1 MLKMMKIQHR
11 LILSFLFILTIL
23 NLSFSQRPRF
33 YYKSATPPPE
43 HFTRE
48 RTYDVLHI
56 RLEITLDEKQKT
68 VDGKVTTKFV
78 PLRPKFELFE
88 LDAADMKIKK
98 VYFLD
103 GRALNFKFDSLAQK
117 LKIYLDRAYSFK
129 DTLSIV
135 VEYFVSNPRK
145 GLYFIQPDSAYPDK
159 PYQIWSQGQPEDN
172 HYWFPCYDFPNDK
185 ATSEVIA
192 TVNKNFV
199 VISNGKLLSVKE
211 DKKRGLKT
219 YHWHMDKPHSSYLIS
234 IVAGE
239 YVMLQ
244 DYYLDIPLEY
254 YVYKSNAKYA
264 MLSFEKTPDI
274 MKFFSEKIGYKYP
287 YNRYAQTI
295 VEDFI
300 YGGMENIT
308 ATTLTSSTIHDE
320 RAHLD
325 VSSDGLV
332 AHELAHQWW
341 GDLLTCRSW
350 EHAWLNEG
358 FATYFTALYFEY
370 AQGKD
375 EFQFSVYNMQRT
387 AKFADMTEKKP
398 TVWSRYF
405 DPTDL
410 FGPHIY
416 QRGGSILNMIRFIL
430 GDELFWKAINYYAN
444 KYAYQNVETNDLKIA
459 IEESTGYNL
468 KWFFDQW
475 LYKAGYPIFD
485 VNYTYDESKKVV
497 KLKVEQIQPPDSLTP
512 EVFRTPVD
520 VEIATKNGNKTY
532 RIFID
537 KRKQEFEFEVDSK
550 PLMVL
555 FDKGN
560 WILKDLYFEKSKEEL
575 IYQAQNASEM
585 IDRLWAVQELGKIM
599 DDEVAE
605 VMKGIAGSNEF
616 YAIRQEAINNLGKIK
631 NENIAK
637 FLIQLYKIE
646 NNSRVRR
653 SIVEVLKDFKFDFV
667 TSFLRDVIKNEK
679 SYYVIASAVNSLA
692 SIDSVNRMNIIK
704 DALKMDSHQE
714 VIRTTALRRLSDFK
728 GTKLEKE
735 AIEILKKYSLR
746 GNHSSIRITAISTL
760 SLFADK
766 DPSIKDFIFSMVNTP
781 EFFVRM
787 VVYNALGNIGDEKVL
802 NYLKSAE
809 KKEVDGRMLQ
819 AIWDAISRLESKVKG
834 G

>member
-1 MLKMMKIQHR
+1 MIRIQR
-11 LILSFLFILTIL
+11 CLLLLFSLLMIL
-23 NLSFSQRPRF
+23 NLSFAQRPRF
-33 YYKSATPPPE
+33 YFKSPTPPPE
-43 HFTRE
+43 HFSRE
-48 RTYDVLHI
+48 RTYDVLHTKI
-56 RLEITLDEKQKT
+56 EVVLDEKRKT

-78 PLRPKFELFE
+78 PLRPNFDLFE

-98 VYFLD
+98 VYLTN
-103 GRALNFKFDSLAQK
+103 GRALNFHFDSLAQK
-117 LKIYLDRAYSFK
+117 LKIYLDSVYSFK
-129 DTLSIV
+129 DTLLV
-135 VEYFVSNPRK
+135 AVEYFVSNPRK
-145 GLYFIQPDSAYPDK
+145 GLYFIQPDSAYPNK

-192 TVNKNFV
+192 TVNKDFV
-199 VISNGKLLSVKE
+199 VISNGKLISVKE
-211 DKKRGLKT
+211 DRKRGLKT
-219 YHWHMDKPHSSYLIS
+219 YHWFMDKPHSSYLIS

-239 YVMLQ
+239 YVKLQ

-264 MLSFEKTPDI
+264 KLSFEKTPDI

-287 YNRYAQTI
+287 YNKYAQTI

-325 VSSDGLV
+325 VSSDGLI
-332 AHELAHQWW
+332 AHELSHQWW

-358 FATYFTALYFEY
+358 FATYFTSLYFEY

-375 EFQFSVYNMQRT
+375 EFQLSVYNMQKS
-387 AKFADMTEKKP
+387 AKFADMVDKKP
-398 TVWSRYF
+398 TVWNRYF
-405 DPTDL
+405 NPTDL
-410 FGPHIY
+410 FEAHIY
-416 QRGGSILNMIRFIL
+416 QRGGAILNMIRFIL

-468 KWFFDQW
+468 EWFFDQW

-497 KLKVEQIQPPDSLTP
+497 KLTVEQIQQPDSLTP
-512 EVFRTPVD
+512 AVFKTPVD
-520 VEIATKNGNKTY
+520 VEITTKTGSKIH

-537 KRKQEFEFEVDSK
+537 KRKQEFELEVDDK
-550 PLMVL
+550 PLMVV

-575 IYQAQNASEM
+575 IYQARNASEM

-599 DDEVAE
+599 DDEIAR
-605 VMKGIAGSNEF
+605 VMREIASSSEF
-616 YAIRQEAINNLGKIK
+616 YAIRQEAVSNLGKIK
-631 NENIAK
+631 DENTAR
-637 FLIQLYKIE
+637 FLIKLYRVE

-653 SIVEVLKDFKFDFV
+653 SIVEVLKEFKFDFV
-667 TSFLRDVIKNEK
+667 SAFLRDVIKNEQ

-692 SIDSVNRMNIIK
+692 SIDSVNKMEVIEN
-704 DALKMDSHQE
+704 ALQMDSHQE

-728 GTKLEKE
+728 GTSLEKE
-735 AIEILKKYSLR
+735 AIKILKRYSLR
-746 GNHSSIRITAISTL
+746 GNHPSVRITAISTL

-766 DPSIKDFIFSMVNTP
+766 DPSIKDFIFGMVNTP

-787 VVYNALGNIGDEKVL
+787 VVYNVLGNIGDEKIL
-802 NYLKSAE
+802 DYLKSAE
-809 KKEVDGRMLQ
+809 KIETDGRMLQ

>member
-1 MLKMMKIQHR
+1 MMRIPRQF
-11 LILSFLFILTIL
+11 ILFLLLILTIL
-23 NLSFSQRPRF
+23 NLSLAQRPRF
-33 YYKSATPPPE
+33 YFKSPTPPPE

-56 RLEITLDEKQKT
+56 KIEVTLDEKQKT

-78 PLRPKFELFE
+78 PLRSKFELFE
-88 LDAADMKIKK
+88 LDAGEMKIKK
-98 VYFLD
+98 VYLTD
-103 GRALNFKFDSLAQK
+103 GKTLNFQFDSLAQK
-117 LKIYLDRAYSFK
+117 LRVHLDRAYSLR
-129 DTLSIV
+129 DTLSVV

-159 PYQIWSQGQPEDN
+159 LYQVWSQGQPEDN

-211 DKKRGLKT
+211 DKGRGLKT
-219 YHWHMDKPHSSYLIS
+219 YHWFMDKPHSSYLIS
-234 IVAGE
+234 IIAGE
-239 YVMLQ
+239 YVKLQ

-264 MLSFEKTPDI
+264 MLSFEKTPEI
-274 MKFFSEKIGYKYP
+274 MKFFSKKIGYKYP
-287 YNRYAQTI
+287 YNKYAQTI

-332 AHELAHQWW
+332 AHEMAHQWW
-341 GDLLTCRSW
+341 GNLLTCRSW

-370 AQGKD
+370 SKGKD
-375 EFQFSVYNMQRT
+375 EFQFSIYNMQRS

-398 TVWSRYF
+398 TVWNRYF

-410 FGPHIY
+410 FGPYIY
-416 QRGGSILNMIRFIL
+416 QRGGAILNMIRFIL

-475 LYKAGYPIFD
+475 LYKAGYPIFE
-485 VNYTYDESKKVV
+485 VNYTFDENKKIV
-497 KLKVEQIQPPDSLTP
+497 KLTVEQIQQSDSLTP
-512 EVFRTPVD
+512 DVFKTPVD
-520 VEIATKNGNKTY
+520 VEITTKTGSKTY

-537 KRKQEFEFEVDSK
+537 KRKQEFEFEVDEK

-560 WILKDLYFEKSKEEL
+560 WILKDLYFEKSKDEL
-575 IYQAQNASEM
+575 IYQARNASEM
-585 IDRLWAVQELGKIM
+585 IDRFWAVQELGKII

-605 VMKGIAGSNEF
+605 LIKEIASSSEF
-616 YAIRQEAINNLGKIK
+616 YAIRQEAINNLGKVK
-631 NENIAK
+631 NESTAR
-637 FLIQLYKIE
+637 FLIKLYQVE

-653 SIVEVLKDFKFDFV
+653 SIVETLKEFKFDFV
-667 TSFLRDVIKNEK
+667 SAFLKDVIRNEK

-692 SIDSVNRMNIIK
+692 SIDSVNRMEIIK
-704 DALKMDSHQE
+704 NALKMDSHQE
-714 VIRTTALRRLSDFK
+714 VIRTTALRRSGDFK
-728 GTKLEKE
+728 GTNSEKE
-735 AIEILKKYSLR
+735 AIEILKRYSLR
-746 GNHSSIRITAISTL
+746 GNHPSIRITAISTL

-766 DPSIKDFIFSMVNTP
+766 DPSIKDFIFGMVNTP

-787 VVYNALGNIGDEKVL
+787 VIYNVLGNIGDEKIL

-819 AIWDAISRLESKVKG
+819 AIWDAISRLESKAKKAE
-834 G
+834 

>member
-1 MLKMMKIQHR
+1 MRKLYFYF
-11 LILSFLFILTIL
+11 LLSLFILSTSL
-23 NLSFSQRPRF
+23 FSQRPRF
-33 YYKSATPPPE
+33 YYKSPTPPPE
-43 HFTRE
+43 HFTRD
-48 RTYDVLHI
+48 RTYDLIHI
-56 RLEITLDEKQKT
+56 KIEVSLDEKQKT

-78 PLRPKFELFE
+78 PLRPNFNTFE
-88 LDAADMKIKK
+88 LDAAEMKIKN
-98 VYFLD
+98 VYFVN
-103 GRALNFKFDSLAQK
+103 GQKLNFNFDSLAQK
-117 LKIYLDRAYSFK
+117 LKIYLDKNYSLK
-129 DTLSIV
+129 DTLSVV

-159 PYQIWSQGQPEDN
+159 PYQIWSQGEPEDN

-185 ATSEVIA
+185 ATSELIA

-199 VISNGKLLSVKE
+199 VISNGKLISVKE
-211 DKKRGLKT
+211 DRKRGLKT
-219 YHWHMDKPHSSYLIS
+219 YHWFMDKPHSTYLIS

-239 YVMLQ
+239 YVKLQ

-264 MLSFEKTPDI
+264 KLSFEKTPEI

-287 YNRYAQTI
+287 YNKYAQTI
-295 VEDFI
+295 VEDFV

-332 AHELAHQWW
+332 AHEMAHQWW

-358 FATYFTALYFEY
+358 FATYFTALYFEH
-370 AQGKD
+370 ARGKD
-375 EFQFSVYNMQRT
+375 EFQFNVYNMQRS
-387 AKFADMTEKKP
+387 AKFADMSEKKP
-398 TVWSRYF
+398 TVWNRYF

-410 FGPHIY
+410 FGAHIY

-430 GDELFWKAINYYAN
+430 GDELFWKAMNYYAT
-444 KYAYQNVETNDLKIA
+444 KYAYQNVETNDFKIA
-459 IEESTGYNL
+459 IEEATGFNL

-475 LYKAGYPIFD
+475 LYKAGYPVFD
-485 VNYTYDESKKVV
+485 VRYDYDDAKKVV
-497 KLKVEQIQPPDSLTP
+497 KLFVEQIQPSDSLTP
-512 EVFRTPVD
+512 EVFKTPVD
-520 VEIATKNGNKTY
+520 VEITTGSGSKTY

-537 KRKQEFEFEVDSK
+537 RRKQEFEFAVDDK
-550 PLMVL
+550 PVMVI

-575 IYQAQNASEM
+575 IYQAKNASEM
-585 IDRLWAVQELGKIM
+585 IDRFWAVQELGKIM
-599 DDEVAE
+599 NEKDVVD
-605 VMKGIAGSNEF
+605 VMKQVATSNEF
-616 YAIRQEAINNLGKIK
+616 YAIRQEAINNLGKLK
-631 NENIAK
+631 DENTAR
-637 FLIQLYKIE
+637 FLIEIYKRE
-646 NNSRVRR
+646 NDSRVRR
-653 SIVEVLKDFKFDFV
+653 SIVEALKEFKFDFV
-667 TSFLRDVIKNEK
+667 ADFLSNVIQTEK

-692 SIDSVNRMNIIK
+692 LIDSSNKMNVLK
-704 DALKMDSHQE
+704 KALEIDSHQE
-714 VIRTTALRRLSDFK
+714 VVRTTALRRFSDFK
-728 GTKLEKE
+728 NTKFEKE

-746 GNHSSIRITAISTL
+746 GNNPSIRMTAISTL
-760 SLFADK
+760 SLFANN
-766 DPSIKDFIFSMVNTP
+766 DPSIKDFIFGMVNTP

-787 VVYNALGNIGDEKVL
+787 VIYNVLGNIGDKDVL

-819 AIWDAISRLESKVKG
+819 AIWDAISRLESKLG
-834 G
+834 E

>member
-1 MLKMMKIQHR
+1 MKRHKFFFALFLLV
-11 LILSFLFILTIL
+11 LISA
-23 NLSFSQRPRF
+23 LSFSQRPRF
-33 YYKSATPPPE
+33 YYKSPTPPPE

-48 RTYDVLHI
+48 RTYDVIHI
-56 RLEITLDEKQKT
+56 KIEVMLDEKQKT

-78 PLRPKFELFE
+78 PLRPAFNIFE
-88 LDAADMKIKK
+88 LDAAEMKIKK
-98 VYFLD
+98 VYYAN
-103 GRALNFKFDSLAQK
+103 GGALNFYFDPLAQK
-117 LKIYLDRAYSFK
+117 LKVYLDKTYSFK

-159 PYQIWSQGQPEDN
+159 PYQIWSQGEPEDN
-172 HYWFPCYDFPNDK
+172 HYWFPCYDYPNDK
-185 ATSEVIA
+185 ATSELIA
-192 TVNKNFV
+192 TVNKNFF
-199 VISNGKLLSVKE
+199 VISNGKLISVNE

-219 YHWHMDKPHSSYLIS
+219 YHWFMDKPHSSYLIS

-239 YVMLQ
+239 YVKLQ

-264 MLSFEKTPDI
+264 KLSFEKTPEI

-287 YNRYAQTI
+287 YNKYAQTI

-332 AHELAHQWW
+332 AHEMAHQWW

-370 AQGKD
+370 ARGKD
-375 EFQFSVYNMQRT
+375 EFQFSVYNMQRS
-387 AKFADMTEKKP
+387 AKFADMTDKKS
-398 TVWSRYF
+398 TVWNRYF

-430 GDELFWKAINYYAN
+430 GDELFWKAMNYYAN

-459 IEESTGYNL
+459 IEEATGYNL

-475 LYKAGYPIFD
+475 LYKAGYPAFE
-485 VNYTYDESKKVV
+485 VNYTYDEARKVV
-497 KLKVEQIQPPDSLTP
+497 KLIVEQIQKPDSLTQ
-512 EVFRTPVD
+512 EVFKTPVD
-520 VEIATKNGNKTY
+520 VEITTSSGSKVY

-537 KRKQEFEFEVDSK
+537 KRKQEFEFNVDSK
-550 PLMVL
+550 PLMVI

-560 WILKDLYFEKSKEEL
+560 WILKDLYFEKSKDEL

-585 IDRLWAVQELGKIM
+585 IDRLWAVQELGKNM
-599 DDEVAE
+599 DGEDVAN
-605 VMKGIAGSNEF
+605 VMKKIAGSNEF
-616 YAIRQEAINNLGKIK
+616 YALRQEAIGNLGKLK
-631 NENIAK
+631 NENIAR
-637 FLIQLYKIE
+637 FLIDLYKKE
-646 NNSRVRR
+646 SDSRVRR
-653 SIVEVLKDFKFDFV
+653 SAVEALKEFKFDFV
-667 TSFLRDVIKNEK
+667 ANFLREVIKNEK

-692 SIDSVNRMNIIK
+692 LIDSVNRIDIIK
-704 DALKMDSHQE
+704 NALAMDSHQE
-714 VIRTTALRRLSDFK
+714 IIRTTALRRLSDFK

-746 GNHSSIRITAISTL
+746 GNNSSVRITAISTL

-766 DPSIKDFIFSMVNTP
+766 DPSIKDFIFGMVNTP

-787 VVYNALGNIGDEKVL
+787 VIYNVLGNIGDEKIL
-802 NYLKSAE
+802 DYLKSAQNRE
-809 KKEVDGRMLQ
+809 ADGRILH
-819 AIWDAISRLESKVKG
+819 AIWDAIEKLESKISSR
-834 G
+834 

>member
-1 MLKMMKIQHR
+1 MMRILRR
-11 LILSFLFILTIL
+11 LILFSLLILAVL
-23 NLSFSQRPRF
+23 NLSLAQRPRF
-33 YYKSATPPPE
+33 YFKSPTPPPE

-56 RLEITLDEKQKT
+56 KIEVTLDEKRKT

-88 LDAADMKIKK
+88 LDAGEMKIKK
-98 VYFLD
+98 VYFTD
-103 GRALNFKFDSLAQK
+103 GKTLNFQFDSLAQK
-117 LKIYLDRAYSFK
+117 LRVYLDQAYSFR
-129 DTLSIV
+129 DTLSVV

-185 ATSEVIA
+185 ATSEVVA
-192 TVNKNFV
+192 TVNKDFI

-211 DKKRGLKT
+211 DRKRGLKT
-219 YHWHMDKPHSSYLIS
+219 YHWFMDKPHSSYLIS

-239 YVMLQ
+239 YVKLQ

-264 MLSFEKTPDI
+264 MLSFEKTPEI

-287 YNRYAQTI
+287 YNKYAQTI

-332 AHELAHQWW
+332 AHEMAHQWW

-370 AQGKD
+370 ARGKD
-375 EFQFSVYNMQRT
+375 EFQFSVYNMQRS

-398 TVWSRYF
+398 TVWNRYF

-416 QRGGSILNMIRFIL
+416 QRGGAILNMIRFIL

-475 LYKAGYPIFD
+475 LYKAGYPIFE
-485 VNYTYDESKKVV
+485 VNYTFDENKKIV
-497 KLKVEQIQPPDSLTP
+497 KLTVEQIQQSDSLTP
-512 EVFRTPVD
+512 DVFKTPVD
-520 VEIATKNGNKTY
+520 VEITTKSGSKTY

-537 KRKQEFEFEVDSK
+537 KRKQEFEFEVDDK

-560 WILKDLYFEKSKEEL
+560 WILKDLYFDKSKDEL
-575 IYQAQNASEM
+575 IYQARNASEM
-585 IDRLWAVQELGKIM
+585 VDRLWAVQELGKIM
-599 DDEVAE
+599 DDEVVE
-605 VMKGIAGSNEF
+605 IMKKIAGSNEF
-616 YAIRQEAINNLGKIK
+616 YAIRQEAISNLGKFK
-631 NENIAK
+631 SESMAR
-637 FLIQLYKIE
+637 FLIQLYQVEKD
-646 NNSRVRR
+646 SRVRR
-653 SIVEVLKDFKFDFV
+653 SIVETLKDFKFDFV
-667 TSFLRDVIKNEK
+667 SAFLRNVIESEK

-692 SIDSVNRMNIIK
+692 SIDSVNRMDIIRN
-704 DALKMDSHQE
+704 ALKMDSHQE

-728 GTKLEKE
+728 GTKLERE
-735 AIEILKKYSLR
+735 AIEILKRYSLR
-746 GNHSSIRITAISTL
+746 GNHQSIRITAISTL

-766 DPSIKDFIFSMVNTP
+766 DPSIKDFIFGMVNTP

-787 VVYNALGNIGDEKVL
+787 VIYNVLGNIGDEKIL